1 MKLGLII
8 LLGLVAITASQ
19 PVVETAAVPIEDT
32 EAAEDSAID
41 MMPEESALKIIMHK
55 LDHWL
60 KKCYKKGGCRQ
71 DYGHQSY
78 GGYGHDS
85 YGYGK

>member
-1 MKLGLII
+1 M
-8 LLGLVAITASQ
+8 GLVAIAASQ
-19 PVVETAAVPIEDT
+19 PVVETAAIEDT

-71 DYGHQSY
+71 GTT
-78 GGYGHDS
+78 
-85 YGYGK
+85 

>member
-1 MKLGLII
+1 
-8 LLGLVAITASQ
+8 LGLVAIAASQ

-71 DYGHQSY
+71 GTD
-78 GGYGHDS
+78 
-85 YGYGK
+85 